1 MFQGN
6 KKGRP
11 RAETHITRWT
21 EEKALLVGIRF
32 CVVDHD
38 PSFICFLNTRKR
50 EEERE
55 RDADLSTSLLSFISL
70 HVIWMCLEKSSVLKR
85 TVD

>member
-21 EEKALLVGIRF
+21 EEKALLVVGIRF

-38 PSFICFLNTRKR
+38 PSFIVFEIYAKERKR
-50 EEERE
+50 ERE

-70 HVIWMCLEKSSVLKR
+70 PVILSGCA
-85 TVD
+85 